1 MNQTATPTQAVSIP
15 SYDQLDLQARVTSMQ
30 LAIQVV
36 QVTGG
41 GSSDVVPLAKQF
53 HMFITGAN

>member
-1 MNQTATPTQAVSIP
+1 MNQTATQAVTIP
-15 SYDQLDLQARVTSMQ
+15 SYDQLDLQARVTSLQ

-41 GSSDVVPLAKQF
+41 DDSDVVPLAEKF
-53 HMFITGAN
+53 HSFITGAK